1 MKSLKI
7 VICLAF
13 LLSAACSAPGQP
25 TAVLPASEILTQPSP
40 SAMLPSVTPPS
51 GVTPLP
57 SVAPSLGVTPADLA
71 GAYPD
76 RPECIPAS
84 AVFETAQAIR
94 VIDGDTIE
102 VFLNGQAYP
111 LRYIGIDTPE
121 IKHPQKGLEV
131 FGPEAA
137 AQNESLVLGKQV
149 VLVKD
154 VSETDAFG
162 RLLRYVFVDSLD
174 GLFVNAELTR
184 TGFAR
189 ASRYPP
195 DVACT
200 EFLQAAEGQARSAQA
215 GLWSP
220 AVIAAALAQAD
231 AATASAATAEVT
243 PSVGVTPIAGVTPGS
258 RSGAGAPGGIEISAI
273 FYNGSAGKNEPDEYV
288 EIRNRGSVPLQLKD
302 WSLEDKAHHRFVF
315 PEFEIAPEQVCRI
328 YTNQDHTEWCGF
340 SFRFDESAI
349 WNNGGDC
356 AYLAD
361 SQGQAAAEYCYA
373 PDK

>member
-1 MKSLKI
+1 MKPLKI

-25 TAVLPASEILTQPSP
+25 TAVLPASAIPTQPP

-51 GVTPLP
+51 GVT
-57 SVAPSLGVTPADLA
+57 TADLA

-76 RPECIPAS
+76 RPECIPAG

-137 AQNESLVLGKQV
+137 AQNEALVLGKQV

-154 VSETDAFG
+154 VSETNSFG

-174 GLFVNAELTR
+174 GLFINAELTR

-231 AATASAATAEVT
+231 SATASAATAEVT
-243 PSVGVTPIAGVTPGS
+243 PIVGVTPSVGVTPLPGVTPGS

-273 FYNGSAGKNEPDEYV
+273 FYNGSAGNNEPDEYV
-288 EIRNRGSVPLQLKD
+288 EIRNRGSEPLQLKD

-361 SQGQAAAEYCYA
+361 SQGQAAAEYCYT